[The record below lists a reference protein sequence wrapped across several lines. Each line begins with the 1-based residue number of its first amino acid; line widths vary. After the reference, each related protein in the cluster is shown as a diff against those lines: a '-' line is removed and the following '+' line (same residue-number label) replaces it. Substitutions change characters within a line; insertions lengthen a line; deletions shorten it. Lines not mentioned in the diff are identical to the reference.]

1 MYHLFYSESTQNV
14 IIHEQDKIKF
24 QYMFIKIKGI
34 MWGQMKHGP
43 NNLIN
48 ENERITISKLIQRN
62 SWIKCEL
69 QGL

>member
-1 MYHLFYSESTQNV
+1 
-14 IIHEQDKIKF
+14 
-24 QYMFIKIKGI
+24 MFIKIKGI

-48 ENERITISKLIQRN
+48 ENERDTISKLIQRN